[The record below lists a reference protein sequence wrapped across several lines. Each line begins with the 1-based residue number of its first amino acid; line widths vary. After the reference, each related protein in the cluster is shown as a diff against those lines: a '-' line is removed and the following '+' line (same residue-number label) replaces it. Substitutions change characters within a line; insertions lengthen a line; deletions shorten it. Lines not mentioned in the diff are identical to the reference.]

1 MANIGPGVYS
11 VEYSKNALK
20 TLMRIPR
27 TTRELIQAKV
37 DAFAK
42 APAQAANVKSLVGR
56 PGFRLRVGDWRVIF
70 DIDEGRL
77 VVLVLQIGSRGG
89 IYR

>member
-1 MANIGPGVYS
+1 
-11 VEYSKNALK
+11 
-20 TLMRIPR
+20 
-27 TTRELIQAKV
+27 V

-56 PGFRLRVGDWRVIF
+56 PGFRLRVGDWRVIL